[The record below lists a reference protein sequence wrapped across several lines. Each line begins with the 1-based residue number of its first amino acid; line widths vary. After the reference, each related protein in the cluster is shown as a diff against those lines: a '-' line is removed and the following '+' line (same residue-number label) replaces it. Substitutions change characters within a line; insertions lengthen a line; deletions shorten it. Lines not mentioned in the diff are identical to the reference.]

1 MFKTILVHVDD
12 NDPASPDRIIAS
24 HRLAAA
30 SHAKLIGVAV
40 ALPPATVELLASG
53 GAIVA
58 AGLITGDPHELD
70 DRFQASKAQFARLM
84 AREGG
89 KVQTDWRN
97 AIDFPAAALASMASL
112 ADLVVVGPARTP
124 APANSYLDHGDL
136 VMKAGRPV
144 LVVPHGTDRFG
155 RGTVI
160 AAWRNTREARRALAD
175 ALPLLAA
182 AEAVHLVHVL
192 EAGEGRGETAHL
204 ADAAAYLGGHGID
217 ATTHL
222 LESEGLSPAQRLLE
236 FATRAEATLIV
247 SGAYG
252 RARLREWVF
261 GGVTR
266 DLLRECPFTCLFSR

>member
-12 NDPASPDRIIAS
+12 GDPASPDRIAAA
-24 HRLAAA
+24 HRLAAT
-30 SHAKLIGVAV
+30 SHGKLIGVAV

-53 GAIVA
+53 AAIVA
-58 AGLITGDPHELD
+58 AGFISGDPHELD
-70 DRFQASKAQFARLM
+70 ERFQAAKAQFARLT
-84 AREGG
+84 AHEGG
-89 KVQTDWRN
+89 KVQTGWRT
-97 AIDFPAAALASMASL
+97 AIDFPANALARMASL
-112 ADLVVVGPARTP
+112 ADLVVVGRAQAP

-155 RGTVI
+155 RGTVVV
-160 AAWRNTREARRALAD
+160 AWRNTREARRALAD

-182 AEAVHLVHVL
+182 AEATHLVHVR
-192 EAGEGRGETAHL
+192 EAGEGTGETAYL

-217 ATTHL
+217 AATHL
-222 LESEGLSPAQRLLE
+222 LDPEGLSPAARLLE

-252 RARLREWVF
+252 HTRLREWVF

-266 DLLRECPFTCLFSR
+266 DLLRGCPFTCLFGR